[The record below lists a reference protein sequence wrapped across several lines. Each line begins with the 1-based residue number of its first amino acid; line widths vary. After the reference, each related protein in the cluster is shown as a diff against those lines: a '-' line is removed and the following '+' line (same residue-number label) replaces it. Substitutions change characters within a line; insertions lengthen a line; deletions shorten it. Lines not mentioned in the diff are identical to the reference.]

1 MNVDYE
7 NLVIKGT
14 VKGGYRL
21 KANHFRSRSRPMK
34 VISDIPPPY
43 IVQLCPNRGRGMEGG
58 GFSMFCVGKNGNF
71 DIIGF
76 FKFYF
81 KILVCH
87 VHKTIFKS

>member
-1 MNVDYE
+1 MSKFPFFPTQNIE
-7 NLVIKGT
+7 N
-14 VKGGYRL
+14 
-21 KANHFRSRSRPMK
+21 P
-34 VISDIPPPY
+34 PPPY
-43 IVQLCPNRGRGMEGG
+43 IVQLCPNRGGGWRGG

-87 VHKTIFKS
+87 VHKTIVKS

>member
-1 MNVDYE
+1 MHKVFSHSGSFF
-7 NLVIKGT
+7 VIFQGAFYTK
-14 VKGGYRL
+14 
-21 KANHFRSRSRPMK
+21 
-34 VISDIPPPY
+34 IPPL
-43 IVQLCPNRGRGMEGG
+43 IVQLFPNRGREMGG
-58 GFSMFCVGKNGNF
+58 GISMFCVGKNGNF